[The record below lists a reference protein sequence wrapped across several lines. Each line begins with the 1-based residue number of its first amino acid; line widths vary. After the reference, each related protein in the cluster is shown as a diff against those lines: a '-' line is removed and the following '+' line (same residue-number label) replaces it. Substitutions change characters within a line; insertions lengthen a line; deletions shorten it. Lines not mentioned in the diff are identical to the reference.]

1 MTRVLDRHLVAI
13 AGVVAMPLSCLV
25 MFATMLALG

>member
-1 MTRVLDRHLVAI
+1 MTRALDRHLFAI

-25 MFATMLALG
+25 MFAAMLALG